1 MTHLFLYDT
10 GSLLTTLDIVIRRDF
25 LFIVF
30 WFGFALGWSRSYQD
44 FIYFKLLILYWGI
57 AD

>member
-10 GSLLTTLDIVIRRDF
+10 GGLLTILDFVIRTGF

-30 WFGFALGWSRSYQD
+30 WFGFALGWS
-44 FIYFKLLILYWGI
+44 
-57 AD
+57 